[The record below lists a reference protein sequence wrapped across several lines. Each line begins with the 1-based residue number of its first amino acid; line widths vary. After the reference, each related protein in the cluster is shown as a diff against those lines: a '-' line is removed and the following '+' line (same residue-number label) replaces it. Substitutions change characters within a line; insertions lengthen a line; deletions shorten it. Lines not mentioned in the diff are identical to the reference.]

1 MSDETTPEPEASEE
15 SKPCR
20 RSRPLGAG
28 ARTRDSDR
36 AKSGKARQA
45 KSVGSKGKR
54 GPKPAKD
61 KADKSLDRY
70 ASLRARAR
78 EVNHTDKAARIRF
91 MAELGTEYERGV
103 TPAVLADVWG
113 MKLATVETDASI
125 AGLLIKL
132 QADPEVA
139 HAVYWQDVYAELEL
153 MQPLRKR
160 AAEVLQEGLDS
171 KLYERIPDGDGGD
184 MLAVVSPRGMKEL
197 SEALSE
203 LAQATDRCRDKIGK
217 ASGLLTSG
225 TTINLTAV
233 LAAAV
238 RVEAVDADAK
248 VSTLLECVEQAL
260 EAFDKSKD
268 PATRLAGVALLERLT
283 GRQLVPALPSP
294 PEITQPKED

>member
-1 MSDETTPEPEASEE
+1 M
-15 SKPCR
+15 
-20 RSRPLGAG
+20 
-28 ARTRDSDR
+28 
-36 AKSGKARQA
+36 
-45 KSVGSKGKR
+45 
-54 GPKPAKD
+54 
-61 KADKSLDRY
+61 
-70 ASLRARAR
+70 
-78 EVNHTDKAARIRF
+78 NHTDKAARIRF